1 MDLDGLGTASVG
13 VHLPFP
19 VRGANRCTVYIHARI
34 LSGVDRLRFDWDPRK
49 ASANRAKHG
58 VTFEEAL
65 TVFADEAA
73 LLIHD
78 PDHSD
83 DEERFVL
90 LGMSALLRVLVVVH
104 CHREAARVIRIISA
118 RRATRSE
125 RRPYFERR
133 A

>member
-1 MDLDGLGTASVG
+1 M
-13 VHLPFP
+13 
-19 VRGANRCTVYIHARI
+19 
-34 LSGVDRLRFDWDPRK
+34 DRLRFDWDPRK

-73 LLIHD
+73 LLIPD

-104 CHREAARVIRIISA
+104 CDREATNVIRIISA
-118 RRATRSE
+118 RKATRPE
-125 RRPYFERR
+125 RRRYIERSI
-133 A
+133 